1 MEVAIPVYFKGVSVR
16 QRASGVTRRARV
28 GKLFFY
34 TRLFSDHTRAWC
46 FYSMYELVLY
56 NMHKKMKTTYK
67 FV

>member
-28 GKLFFY
+28 GNYFS
-34 TRLFSDHTRAWC
+34 TVLFSDHTRAWC

>member
-16 QRASGVTRRARV
+16 QRASGVTRRWQ
-28 GKLFFY
+28 LFFY
-34 TRLFSDHTRAWC
+34 RLFSDHTRAWC